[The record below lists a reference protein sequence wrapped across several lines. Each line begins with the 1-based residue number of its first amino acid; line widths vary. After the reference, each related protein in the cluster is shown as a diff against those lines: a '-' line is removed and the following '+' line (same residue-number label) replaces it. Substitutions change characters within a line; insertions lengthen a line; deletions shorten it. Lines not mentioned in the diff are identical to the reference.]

1 MGSREDVA
9 ARIDA
14 NTNKE
19 IEDRKK
25 LVANTKEQVWRM
37 KME

>member
-14 NTNKE
+14 NTVKE
-19 IEDRKK
+19 IEDMKK
-25 LVANTKEQVWRM
+25 LVANTKEQVTIR
-37 KME
+37 